1 MPLMKPNLLQESQY
15 IYKASNR
22 KQGNNDSAFPKPLH
36 GAFFQNINLPIKIF
50 SLSFKMISFFLP
62 NPCQESFWTDST
74 KALWG
79 LSANKF
85 LSVYVK
91 RNCLPTQTLIKN
103 WTICSQ
109 CLLGDIPAPTGIPIW
124 ETEPSHHTFI
134 YQHKQRLSEQTL
146 WYHAQRISNTF
157 SYPLQTGMEYF

>member
-1 MPLMKPNLLQESQY
+1 MPG
-15 IYKASNR
+15 I
-22 KQGNNDSAFPKPLH
+22 
-36 GAFFQNINLPIKIF
+36 
-50 SLSFKMISFFLP
+50 
-62 NPCQESFWTDST
+62 FWTDST

-109 CLLGDIPAPTGIPIW
+109 RLLGDIPAPTGIPIW
-124 ETEPSHHTFI
+124 ETEPAHHTFI

-146 WYHAQRISNTF
+146 WYHTQRISNTF
-157 SYPLQTGMEYF
+157 SYPLQTGMEYLLKYRHNLLYYQWLVYIMPFFTSSSMSHMNCSINHTPKNKTPPHIRHSDPPWG